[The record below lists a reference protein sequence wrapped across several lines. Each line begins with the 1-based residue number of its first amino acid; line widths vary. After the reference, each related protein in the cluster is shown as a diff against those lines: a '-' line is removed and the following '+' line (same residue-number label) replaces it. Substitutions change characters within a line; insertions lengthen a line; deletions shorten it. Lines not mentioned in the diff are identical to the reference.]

1 MIMPRHGALALCS
14 CCLGCLLAAEGRASE
29 LSYTFLDFR
38 YVANEVEASGTQTPV
53 ASQTVEAITED
64 GDGIAVGGSVA
75 IGERFYFVGSYQSS
89 IIDVSGVVTNPL
101 GVTDVRDNFDF
112 VQTGLGF
119 GYQKELL
126 PNFDLNI
133 ELSYDSADYDFG
145 SFAGE
150 NFDANGSG
158 AGAKIGFRWNPVEPF
173 ELSTFARSTPV
184 GKLNMSTSELESD
197 TLVGIGLNW
206 YFIQDLGVGVNYEAG
221 TVDTLTVSMRF
232 SFGRLPF

>member
-1 MIMPRHGALALCS
+1 
-14 CCLGCLLAAEGRASE
+14 

-38 YVANEVEASGTQTPV
+38 YVANEVEASGAQTPV
-53 ASQTVEAITED
+53 ALQTIEATTED
-64 GDGIAVGGSVA
+64 GDGISVGGSVA
-75 IGERFYFVGSYQSS
+75 MGERFYFVGNYISS

-112 VQTGLGF
+112 VQTGIGF

-126 PNFDLNI
+126 PNFDLNV
-133 ELSYDSADYDFG
+133 ELSYDQADYDFG

-150 NFDANGSG
+150 NFDANDSG
-158 AGAKIGFRWNPVEPF
+158 PGAKIGFRWNPVEPV
-173 ELSTFARSTPV
+173 EVSAFARTTPV
-184 GKLNMSTSELESD
+184 GKLNMSTAELEDD
-197 TLVGIGLNW
+197 TVVGVGVNW

-221 TVDTLTVSMRF
+221 AVDTLTVSMRF